1 MAEINGLLGGYSG
14 LLEMWIKDM
23 GGSVTGNGL
32 AWVASKGDQFD
43 ARDGNNGMFRCAFLV
58 LFCNANP
65 STQSQLAANNR
76 VQWIVILL

>member
-1 MAEINGLLGGYSG
+1 
-14 LLEMWIKDM
+14 MWIKDM
-23 GGSVTGNGL
+23 GSSVTGNGL
-32 AWVASKGDQFD
+32 AWVASKGDQFG
-43 ARDGNNGMFRCAFLV
+43 ARDGNNGTNVSCALLV